1 MKILKDRELIR
12 EAMRSLI
19 VRKSEAQMLDL
30 YKELVFP
37 YRSVGITLLVA
48 GLIAFAAYVFK

>member
-1 MKILKDRELIR
+1 MKILQDRKLIR